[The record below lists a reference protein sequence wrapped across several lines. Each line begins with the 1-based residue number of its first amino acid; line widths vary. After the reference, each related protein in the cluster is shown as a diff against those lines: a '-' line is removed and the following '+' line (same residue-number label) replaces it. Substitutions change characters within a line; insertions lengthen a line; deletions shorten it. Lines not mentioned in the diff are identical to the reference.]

1 MTFIARKKNRVVQ
14 YIAYMKIKI
23 MAEGFKGDANI
34 LHTVSKRIKKTEKEL
49 ISTTMVISFQDPT
62 ALFSWKSDFLT
73 M

>member
-1 MTFIARKKNRVVQ
+1 
-14 YIAYMKIKI
+14 